1 MFRRVNTLILGITL
15 SMSAMAN
22 IANDTEAKPA
32 TIAYNLR
39 LIPLLCSDESSS
51 KYHTERC
58 VMLRQHMNKTLYD
71 CENKRDGLLVRDE
84 ARNLYVCVKAKPLP
98 TDISLSQKA
107 L

>member
-1 MFRRVNTLILGITL
+1 MLKRANVLILGIAL
-15 SMSAMAN
+15 SMSAMATT
-22 IANDTEAKPA
+22 ANTTEAKPG

-58 VMLRQHMNKTLYD
+58 VLLRQNMHKALDD

-84 ARNLYVCVKAKPLP
+84 ARNMYVCVKGKPLP
-98 TDISLSQKA
+98 TDIVLSGESL
-107 L
+107 

>member
-1 MFRRVNTLILGITL
+1 MLKQANTLILGIAL
-15 SMSAMAN
+15 SLSAITTA
-22 IANDTEAKPA
+22 ISASESKAA

-39 LIPLLCSDESSS
+39 LIPLLCSDERSS

-58 VMLRQHMNKTLYD
+58 VMLRQHMYKTLDD

-98 TDISLSQKA
+98 TDISLSNEA

>member
-1 MFRRVNTLILGITL
+1 MFKRVNTLILGIAL
-15 SMSAMAN
+15 SLSAMPTIVNA
-22 IANDTEAKPA
+22 TEAKPG

-51 KYHTERC
+51 KYHSERC
-58 VMLRQHMNKTLYD
+58 VILRQHMLKTLDD